1 MTTLR
6 WIFNLLNQHRAN
18 KHTSNKA
25 AVSSPPLSQNLYLH
39 DNVKTV
45 ETESIIKGKH
55 VVSNSRATATKRD
68 CSVYGLHK
76 NRSQLCKIFPPQG
89 NNTGSTELIKRHGP
103 YCNRTSVANQLECFE
118 LCCWLL

>member
-68 CSVYGLHK
+68 CSVWFTQE
-76 NRSQLCKIFPPQG
+76 SI
-89 NNTGSTELIKRHGP
+89 STLQNISATRKQHRQH
-103 YCNRTSVANQLECFE
+103 RVD
-118 LCCWLL
+118 